1 MTRSLAQFLNAHYC
15 QKGDAYTHTRI
26 GEREF
31 NIKGGS
37 YTIPEQS
44 EEEFYDLMYKEVI
57 QGGKHEYLT
66 ERQNENGVVY
76 VDLDFRY
83 NHEVNNR
90 QHNIDWIEDF
100 LGDYLNVMKDVMK
113 INESFKVFVMEKDN
127 VNQLAD
133 SSLTKDGIHI
143 LIGVNCPH
151 ILQLQM
157 REMMI
162 ASSEKSKLFENL
174 PLIND
179 LDGVFDIG
187 LSKGTTNAQLFG
199 CRKPAHDDYK
209 LTYAYNVEVDPVD
222 NEFCMNPYSIE
233 LTKETFMELCV
244 RNKKNRVTCEF
255 TKLANELLNKSKP
268 KTKTKQ
274 LENRPSEFKN
284 EVVAVETD
292 DKYLELL
299 NHVIKNQVINGV
311 KVIDWHQYFHIAGML
326 KTNNYKESVF
336 LDWAK
341 LDGFI
346 KQGDDEALWK
356 GISTN
361 KHFAMYGLQNIA
373 KEVNEVGYK
382 NWLAKHGAYIS
393 LEILD
398 KGENDVAKYIKDQLI
413 STLVFCNN
421 RWFVCDKFKTGIWRI
436 VTNPHATIISHI
448 QNKIDESRELMLM
461 KKQKEENL
469 EEKNKYGVIDKQY
482 MEHYKQVGK
491 GAFSSQIT
499 KLLQDYLFDSQFENK
514 LDSIPYKIAYKNGI
528 MDLKTLKFRSGLRS
542 SDFIT
547 KTIPYNYEEGNKE
560 DIIKIKKELLK
571 ICNMNEAHLE
581 YYLST
586 LGYSLTGDASKIQE
600 FYCLR
605 GQKASNGKSVVFEA
619 LTEIMASYVLKLE
632 STIFET
638 TYSNRHKEIA
648 RWRGI
653 RIAWVNELS
662 TKKQDENEIKNLAD
676 GTAISYKV
684 MYGTMDIMPI
694 TFKAFIISNNTLNIN
709 ADNGI
714 KRRLKM
720 FQLDS
725 EFVADIEDD
734 YETCRFKKD
743 TSFGLLLQT
752 DYKFALMDL
761 LYSYS
766 KKFVEDGYKLKPYPN
781 DWNEESNAVVE
792 DNNDLNEFIMDR
804 FDFDDISAITTKADV
819 EKQLKLYK
827 TDLPMKHFKDALAS
841 MRLKAKYDS
850 QKWIGTKK
858 GWWVGIKIREV
869 VEVVEV
875 VEEMEEE

>member
-1 MTRSLAQFLNAHYC
+1 
-15 QKGDAYTHTRI
+15 
-26 GEREF
+26 
-31 NIKGGS
+31 
-37 YTIPEQS
+37 
-44 EEEFYDLMYKEVI
+44 
-57 QGGKHEYLT
+57 
-66 ERQNENGVVY
+66 
-76 VDLDFRY
+76 
-83 NHEVNNR
+83 
-90 QHNIDWIEDF
+90 
-100 LGDYLNVMKDVMK
+100 MKDVMK

-157 REMMI
+157 RELMI

-174 PLIND
+174 PLINS
-179 LDGVFDIG
+179 LDSVFDIG

-199 CRKPAHDDYK
+199 CRKPACHDYK

-222 NEFCMNPYSIE
+222 NEFCMNPYPIE
-233 LTKETFMELCV
+233 LTKETFMDLCV
-244 RNKKNRVTCEF
+244 RNKKNRITCEY

-268 KTKTKQ
+268 KPKTKQ

-284 EVVAVETD
+284 EVVASETD

-311 KVIDWHQYFHIAGML
+311 KVIDWHTYFHIAGML

-361 KHFAMYGLQNIA
+361 KHFAMYGLQTIA
-373 KEVNEVGYK
+373 KKVNEIGYK
-382 NWLAKHGAYIS
+382 NWLVKHGAYIS

-398 KGENDVAKYIKDQLI
+398 KGENDVAIYIKDQLI
-413 STLVFCNN
+413 NTLVFCNN
-421 RWFVCDKFKTGIWRI
+421 RWFVCDKLLVFCNNRWKVSDKFKTGIWRI
-436 VTNPHATIISHI
+436 VSNPHATIISHI

-528 MDLKTLKFRSGLRS
+528 KDLKTLEFRTGIRS

-571 ICNMNEAHLE
+571 ICNMNQEHLE

-586 LGYSLTGDASKIQE
+586 LGYALTGDASKIQE

-720 FQLDS
+720 IQLDS

-743 TSFGLLLQT
+743 TSFGMLLQT

-766 KKFVEDGYKLKPYPN
+766 KKFVEDSYNLKPYPK

-804 FDFDDISAITTKADV
+804 FDFDDTSATTSKADV
-819 EKQLKLYK
+819 ETQLKLYK

-850 QKWIGTKK
+850 QKIIDKKK
-858 GWWVGIKIREV
+858 GWWIGIKIREV
-869 VEVVEV
+869 VE
-875 VEEMEEE
+875 EMEKNNPQILINSKF

>member
-15 QKGDAYTHTRI
+15 QKGEAYTHTRI
-26 GEREF
+26 GDKEF

-57 QGGKHEYLT
+57 QGGKEEYLT
-66 ERQNENGVVY
+66 EKQNENGVIY

-83 NHEVNNR
+83 SHDVNNR

-133 SSLTKDGIHI
+133 DSLTKDGIHI

-151 ILQLQM
+151 VLQLQM
-157 REMMI
+157 RELMI
-162 ASSEKSKLFENL
+162 ASSEKSKLFQNL
-174 PLIND
+174 PLINS

-199 CRKPAHDDYK
+199 CRKPACHDYK

-222 NEFCMNPYSIE
+222 NEFCMNPYSTE
-233 LTKETFMELCV
+233 LTKETFMDLCV

-255 TKLANELLNKSKP
+255 TKLANELLNKSKSKP
-268 KTKTKQ
+268 KTKQ
-274 LENRPSEFKN
+274 IENRPSEFKN

-311 KVIDWHQYFHIAGML
+311 KVIDWHTYFHIAGML

-361 KHFAMYGLQNIA
+361 KSFGIYGLQTIA
-373 KEVNEVGYK
+373 KKVNEIGYK
-382 NWLAKHGAYIS
+382 NWLVKHGTYIS
-393 LEILD
+393 LAILD
-398 KGENDVAKYIKDQLI
+398 KGENDVARYIKDQLI

-421 RWFVCDKFKTGIWRI
+421 KWFVFDKHTNLWR
-436 VTNPHATIISHI
+436 VVSNPHATIISHI
-448 QNKIDESRELMLM
+448 QNKIDESRELMLIL
-461 KKQKEENL
+461 KQKEENL
-469 EEKNKYGVIDKQY
+469 EEKNKYGVVDKHY

-499 KLLQDYLFDSQFENK
+499 KLLQDYLFDNEFENR
-514 LDSIPYKIAYKNGI
+514 LDTIPYKIAYKNGV
-528 MDLKTLKFRSGLRS
+528 MDLKTLEFRNGLRS
-542 SDFIT
+542 SDYLT
-547 KTIPYNYEEGNKE
+547 RTIPYNYEEGKKK
-560 DIIKIKKELLK
+560 DIEKIRSELLK
-571 ICNMNEAHLE
+571 ICNMNETHLE
-581 YYLST
+581 YYLSCI
-586 LGYSLTGDASKIQE
+586 GYALTGDASKIQE

-605 GQKASNGKSVVFEA
+605 GQTASNGKSVIFEA
-619 LTEIMASYVLKLE
+619 LTEIMPNYVLKLE
-632 STIFET
+632 SAIFET
-638 TYSNRHKEIA
+638 TYGSRHKEVA
-648 RWRGI
+648 EWKGV
-653 RIAWVNELS
+653 RIGWVNELS
-662 TKKQDENEIKNLAD
+662 KKKQDENEIKNLAD
-676 GTAISYKV
+676 GTAIRFKV
-684 MYGTMDIMPI
+684 MYGGMNTMPI
-694 TFKAFIISNNTLNIN
+694 TLKAFIVSNNTLNIN

-720 FQLDS
+720 IQLDS
-725 EFVADIEDD
+725 EFVEGIEDD
-734 YETCRFKKD
+734 YETCRFKKNK
-743 TSFGLLLQT
+743 SFGSLLQT
-752 DYKFALMDL
+752 TNKFALMDL

-766 KKFVEDGYKLKPYPN
+766 KKFVDDGYNLKPYPSEWKEETEVVVAN
-781 DWNEESNAVVE
+781 NNE
-792 DNNDLNEFIMDR
+792 LNEFILDR
-804 FDFDDISAITTKADV
+804 FDFDDKEAKESRTDIES
-819 EKQLKLYK
+819 QLKSYK
-827 TDLPMKHFKDALAS
+827 VAISRTDFTDALKS
-841 MRLKAKYDS
+841 MRLNIKYDS
-850 QKWIGTKK
+850 QKRVTGSNIKGCWI
-858 GWWVGIKIREV
+858 GIKIRKDE
-869 VEVVEV
+869 EE
-875 VEEMEEE
+875 VEEE

>member
-15 QKGDAYTHTRI
+15 QKGEAYTHTRI
-26 GEREF
+26 GDKEF

-57 QGGKHEYLT
+57 EGGKEEYLT
-66 ERQNENGVVY
+66 EKQNEDGVVY

-151 ILQLQM
+151 VLQLQM
-157 REMMI
+157 RELMI

-174 PLIND
+174 PLINS
-179 LDGVFDIG
+179 LDSVFDIG

-199 CRKPAHDDYK
+199 CRKPAHDNYK

-222 NEFCMNPYSIE
+222 NEFCMNPYPIE
-233 LTKETFMELCV
+233 LTKETFMDLCV
-244 RNKKNRVTCEF
+244 RNKKNRITCEY

-268 KTKTKQ
+268 KPKTKQ
-274 LENRPSEFKN
+274 IENRPSEFKN

-299 NHVIKNQVINGV
+299 NHVIKNEVINGV
-311 KVIDWHQYFHIAGML
+311 KVIDWHTYFHIAGML

-356 GISTN
+356 GISAN
-361 KHFAMYGLQNIA
+361 KSFAIYGLQTIA
-373 KEVNEVGYK
+373 KKVNEIGYK
-382 NWLAKHGAYIS
+382 NWLVKHGTYIS
-393 LEILD
+393 LAILD

-421 RWFVCDKFKTGIWRI
+421 RWFVFDKYTGLWRI
-436 VTNPHATIISHI
+436 VSNPHATIISHI
-448 QNKIDESRELMLM
+448 QNKIDESRELMLIL
-461 KKQKEENL
+461 KQKEENL
-469 EEKNKYGVIDKQY
+469 EEKNKYGVVDKQY

-528 MDLKTLKFRSGLRS
+528 MDLKTLEFRSGIRS

-547 KTIPYNYEEGNKE
+547 KTIPYNYEEGKKE

-605 GQKASNGKSVVFEA
+605 GQKASNGKSVIFEA
-619 LTEIMASYVLKLE
+619 LTEIMSSYVLKLE

-648 RWRGI
+648 RWRGV

-694 TFKAFIISNNTLNIN
+694 TFKAFIISNHTLNIN

-743 TSFGLLLQT
+743 TSFGMLLQT

-766 KKFVEDGYKLKPYPN
+766 KKFVDDGYKLKSYPS

-804 FDFDDISAITTKADV
+804 FDFDDISATTSKADV
-819 EKQLKLYK
+819 ESQLKLYK
-827 TDLPMKHFKDALAS
+827 SDLPIKHFKDALAS
-841 MRLKAKYDS
+841 MKLKAKYDS
-850 QKWIGTKK
+850 QKRIGSKK
-858 GWWVGIKIREV
+858 GWWVGIKIRD
-869 VEVVEV
+869 V
-875 VEEMEEE
+875 VEEIEEE

>member
-1 MTRSLAQFLNAHYC
+1 MTRSLAQFLNDHYS
-15 QKGDAYTHTRI
+15 QKGEAYTHTRI
-26 GEREF
+26 GDKELG
-31 NIKGGS
+31 IKGGS
-37 YTIPEQS
+37 YTITEESEQ
-44 EEEFYDLMYKEVI
+44 EFYDLMYKEVI
-57 QGGKHEYLT
+57 QGGKEEYLT
-66 ERQNENGVVY
+66 EKQYEDGPIY

-83 NHEVNNR
+83 CHDVNNR

-100 LGDYLNVMKDVMK
+100 LGDYLNTMKQVMI
-113 INESFKVFVMEKDN
+113 INEPFKVFVMEKDN

-133 SSLTKDGIHI
+133 DSLTKDGIHI

-157 REMMI
+157 RELMI

-174 PLIND
+174 PLINS
-179 LDGVFDIG
+179 LDSVFDIG
-187 LSKGTTNAQLFG
+187 LSKGSTNAQLFG

-209 LTYAYNVEVDPVD
+209 LTHAYNIEIDPVD
-222 NEFCMNPYSIE
+222 NEFCMNPYSTQ
-233 LTKETFMELCV
+233 LTKETFMDLCV
-244 RNKKNRVTCEF
+244 RNKANRVSCQF
-255 TKLANELLNKSKP
+255 TKLANELLNTKSKSKP
-268 KTKTKQ
+268 KQ
-274 LENRPSEFKN
+274 IENRLCGA
-284 EVVAVETD
+284 VANPIVETD

-299 NHVIKNQVINGV
+299 NHVIKNDIVNGKNIINFV
-311 KVIDWHQYFHIAGML
+311 DYFHIAGML
-326 KTNNYKESVF
+326 KTNGYTESIFV
-336 LDWAK
+336 DWAMLGGTK
-341 LDGFI
+341 KTDA
-346 KQGDDEALWK
+346 ETLWK
-356 GISTN
+356 GISAN
-361 KHFAMYGLQNIA
+361 KSFAIYGLQTIA
-373 KEVNEVGYK
+373 KRLNEAGYK
-382 NWLAKHGAYIS
+382 NWLVKHGNYIS
-393 LEILD
+393 LSILD

-421 RWFVCDKFKTGIWRI
+421 RWFVFDKYTGLWRI
-436 VTNPHATIISHI
+436 VSNPHATIISHI
-448 QNKIDESRELMLM
+448 QNKIDESREIMLIL
-461 KKQKEENL
+461 KQKEDDDN
-469 EEKNKYGVIDKQY
+469 EKKKYADKDKLY

-528 MDLKTLKFRSGLRS
+528 MDLKTLKFRNGIRS

-547 KTIPYNYEEGNKE
+547 KTIPYNYEEGKME

-571 ICNMNEAHLE
+571 ICNMNQEHLE

-586 LGYSLTGDASKIQE
+586 LGYALTGDASKIQE

-694 TFKAFIISNNTLNIN
+694 TFKAFIISNNTLTIN

-720 FQLDS
+720 IQLDS
-725 EFVADIEDD
+725 EFIENIEDD

-743 TSFGLLLQT
+743 KAFGMLLQT
-752 DYKFALMDL
+752 DYKFAFMDL

-766 KKFVEDGYKLKPYPN
+766 KKFVDDGYNLKPYPN
-781 DWNEESNAVVE
+781 DWKEEADAVVE
-792 DNNDLNEFIMDR
+792 DNNDINDFIMDR
-804 FDFDDISAITTKADV
+804 FDFDDISATTTKADV
-819 EKQLKLYK
+819 EGQLKLYK
-827 TDLPMKHFKDALAS
+827 NGLTTKCFKDALAS

-850 QKWIGTKK
+850 QKRLGNKK
-858 GWWVGIKIREV
+858 GFWVGIKVREV
-869 VEVVEV
+869 VE
-875 VEEMEEE
+875 EE